1 MASMNSESDG
11 AAVARLHKGDQA
23 ALEEI
28 YQRYS
33 RAVYSLSF
41 RILRE
46 AALSEDVVQEV
57 FLRLWRQPTAY
68 DAARGTL
75 SSWLMSV
82 AHHRSID
89 MLRRRKTRAEQSLP
103 DDWAANHIAEDG
115 AADPADLAGQQ
126 EAATAIRRALA
137 QIPTE
142 QRKAIEMAFFQGKT
156 HAEISAELNE
166 PLGTAKTRIRLG
178 MRKLRTLLE
187 AEGITVR
194 IAE

>member
-1 MASMNSESDG
+1 MNSKSDE
-11 AAVARLHKGDQA
+11 AVVVRLHHGDQA

-33 RAVYSLSF
+33 RSIYSLSF

-46 AALSEDVVQEV
+46 AALAEDVVQEV

-103 DDWAANHIAEDG
+103 EDWASDHIVENG
-115 AADPADLAGQQ
+115 ALDPADMAGQQ
-126 EAATAIRRALA
+126 DQAAAIRRALTR
-137 QIPTE
+137 IPLE

-187 AEGITVR
+187 AEGISVR
-194 IAE
+194 VSE

>member
-1 MASMNSESDG
+1 MTGMNSKSDE
-11 AAVARLHKGDQA
+11 AVIARLHRGDQA

-28 YQRYS
+28 YERYS
-33 RAVYSLSF
+33 RSVYSLSF

-46 AALSEDVVQEV
+46 AAASEDVAQEV

-75 SSWLMSV
+75 RSWLMSV

-89 MLRRRKTRAEQSLP
+89 LLRRRKTRGEQSLA
-103 DDWAANHIAEDG
+103 DDWASNYIAANGIV
-115 AADPADLAGQQ
+115 DPAEVAGQQ
-126 EAATAIRRALA
+126 ETATAIRRALA
-137 QIPTE
+137 RIPAE
-142 QRKAIEMAFFQGKT
+142 QQRAIEMAFFQGKT

-178 MRKLRTLLE
+178 MRKLRILLE

-194 IAE
+194 VSE